1 MSNLMIDLHP
11 SNSKL
16 RGRAI
21 RIVRDLTGAD
31 EAAAR
36 TALEANGWVIREACA
51 KLPTLPA
58 K

>member
-36 TALEANGWVIREACA
+36 TALETSGWVIRQACA
-51 KLPTLPA
+51 KLTGPA
-58 K
+58 

>member
-1 MSNLMIDLHP
+1 MSNLMIDLNP

-21 RIVRDLTGAD
+21 RIVRDLTGAE

-36 TALEANGWVIREACA
+36 TALETSGWVIRQACA
-51 KLPTLPA
+51 KLTGPA
-58 K
+58 

>member
-1 MSNLMIDLHP
+1 MIDLHP

-36 TALEANGWVIREACA
+36 KALEANGWVIRQAVA
-51 KLPTLPA
+51 ALTGKA
-58 K
+58 

>member
-21 RIVRDLTGAD
+21 RIVQELTGAD
-31 EAAAR
+31 ESAAR
-36 TALEANGWVIREACA
+36 QALESSDWVIRQACV
-51 KLPTLPA
+51 KLSGR
-58 K
+58 

>member
-21 RIVRDLTGAD
+21 RIVRDLTGTD
-31 EAAAR
+31 QAAAR
-36 TALEANGWVIREACA
+36 TALETSGWVIRQALA
-51 KLPTLPA
+51 KLSNRT
-58 K
+58 